1 MRGHAGTDS
10 AASRAF
16 VEQRHPGRT
25 SFVRGS
31 SMFTLQA
38 LLQGVRSGAASE
50 CNLWMVDGNHGPET
64 RPSQHAALLS
74 WPGRDLEHAV
84 KASADGALIIADDC
98 TQRFPDVLRAWAKLR
113 SLGWLYDDWQV
124 NYTLAAPV
132 GIKGWCVGRANG
144 KLARSA
150 SGLL

>member
-1 MRGHAGTDS
+1 MA
-10 AASRAF
+10 
-16 VEQRHPGRT
+16 
-25 SFVRGS
+25 
-31 SMFTLQA
+31 
-38 LLQGVRSGAASE
+38 
-50 CNLWMVDGNHGPET
+50 
-64 RPSQHAALLS
+64 
-74 WPGRDLEHAV
+74 GRDLEHAV

-144 KLARSA
+144 KLARST